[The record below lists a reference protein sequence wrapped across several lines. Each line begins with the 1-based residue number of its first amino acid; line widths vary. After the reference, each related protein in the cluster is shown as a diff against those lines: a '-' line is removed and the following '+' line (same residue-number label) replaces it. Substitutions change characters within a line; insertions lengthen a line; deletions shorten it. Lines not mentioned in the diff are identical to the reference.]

1 MTTETGP
8 ESEVKNS
15 VEEPPQQKGAPG
27 GMQDSAADGRTGK
40 QDHSTRLPDEHK
52 DGDNA
57 SEMTTPSKMPKS
69 PQKSSK
75 RPKTAPFKVTL
86 LDTSVYEAGIEKHAR
101 GQHLLDMVC
110 EHLNLLEKDYFGLT
124 FCDADSQK
132 NWLDPSKEIKKQMR
146 AAPWHFAFAVKF
158 YPPDPSQLTEDIT
171 RYYLCLQ
178 LRDDILSGRLPCS
191 FATHALLGSYAVQA
205 ELGDYDQEEHGT
217 DYVSDFHFAPN
228 QTRELEERVMEL
240 HRNYRGMTPAEA
252 EINFLEN
259 AKKLSMYGVDL
270 HHAKDSEGIEI
281 MLGVCANGLLIYRDR
296 LRINRFAWPK
306 ILKISYKRSNFY
318 IKIRPGEYEQF
329 ESTIGFKL
337 PNHRAAKRLWKVCIE
352 HHTFFRLVSPEP
364 PPKGFL
370 VMGSKFRY
378 SGRTQAQTRQASALI
393 DRPAPHFERSAS
405 RRYLLSRSM
414 DGEFSRSASA
424 LGENQEGAPRRSR
437 SERARCLSTDE
448 QGFEPDRWPEP
459 DTLQEPSQDED
470 GLITPTRKKEL
481 KEDAESLVDTKQELD
496 QELTPRHKQEFL
508 DKSEDVL
515 LKHQASINELKR
527 ALKEPNS
534 KLMHREKR
542 LSGASPG
549 STPEKKAG
557 SGRAGGKEPVNGY
570 VLEGFIQKTVLAS
583 PEGSEEWVLIEKQD
597 ASQQDHE
604 SKVERSKPLLC
615 PTPVLAD
622 SLWERKKELDRDREA
637 KKMIRIEVTGEDDE
651 DKEVQM
657 DSILSP
663 LASGNDEAE
672 LIEFKIKNSDH
683 IENENVFSETEA
695 RSEFIEKKSQVKSLS
710 AENIAFKEEKE
721 ASVKERKKR
730 GASHRVRRDN
740 RPQSLNLGWSPE
752 FVYEKER
759 VFSERSDSDES
770 PVVTRAVLEEL
781 PIPSEDDGLT
791 QCGEE
796 QGSEGM
802 LLQMNDMK
810 MAEDVGHG
818 ENSESLSPVT
828 IHLGSEKER
837 GHEAGEDNEHLTET
851 AVLDYTEKPAEE
863 KTTKDMA
870 DDMASENCPGG
881 AEEVG
886 EAFLMFDVQQTST
899 LTEQEQ
905 KNDHMSTQCQL
916 TERKENMLEEVRGK
930 SHLDY
935 VEKELF
941 MVGEKEQEIMKREP
955 EITVSVAS
963 TGTGDIEEDWTVT
976 IEEEQLEEMEKR
988 QVHKITGNTH
998 IEITRIVP
1006 LKPERVK
1013 NSGCKDEMF
1022 TDIQAN
1028 MDSESRSHQTELIQ
1042 EITKKVIDTSK
1053 IAENIVTSSVHSGS
1067 ITTEEQCTEEHFG
1080 GFHNVQEKDVPL
1092 YTQGRL
1098 SQGVVKPIKKTVT
1111 PEMETFK
1118 QIHLLYEGPSC
1129 AGDTPTESRAISLKS
1144 SASHKS
1150 APPAPPLKTQK
1161 ARESGLILRNSRCRD
1176 IGQEAA
1182 VKKQADPPST
1192 PAIHE
1197 EPLDEVQPP
1206 VAKKD
1211 PTAIS
1216 TAKSLRRTEP
1226 QAGVPGS
1233 EFDVSA
1239 DGMESSEQ
1247 VQEGSSLQES
1257 QVSSPSVAQPLES
1270 INDLS
1275 HGVSRGKE
1283 PHSPSFKCVSPIKSS
1298 AVGREATVS
1307 PLTIA
1312 AENVTSATTTHVTK
1326 TVKGGYS
1333 ETRIEKRIIITG
1345 DDDVDQDQALAI
1357 AIQEAKQQ
1365 HPDMLV
1371 TKAVVVRET
1380 ESSAEEKRT
1389 KSES

>member
-15 VEEPPQQKGAPG
+15 VEEPPQQKGAPS

-40 QDHSTRLPDEHK
+40 QDHSTRLPDDHK

-57 SEMTTPSKMPKS
+57 SEKTTPSKIPKS
-69 PQKSSK
+69 PQKLSK

-205 ELGDYDQEEHGT
+205 ELGDYDQDEHGT

-414 DGEFSRSASA
+414 DGAEFSRSASA
-424 LGENQEGAPRRSR
+424 LGESQEGAPRRSR
-437 SERARCLSTDE
+437 SERTRCLSADE
-448 QGFEPDRWPEP
+448 QGLEPDRWPEP

-481 KEDAESLVDTKQELD
+481 KEDAESLVDTKQESD
-496 QELTPRHKQEFL
+496 QESTPRHKQEFL

-604 SKVERSKPLLC
+604 SKVERSKPLPC
-615 PTPVLAD
+615 TTPVLAD

-637 KKMIRIEVTGEDDE
+637 KKMILIEVTGEDDE

-657 DSILSP
+657 DSIPSP
-663 LASGNDEAE
+663 LASGNDGAE
-672 LIEFKIKNSDH
+672 LVEFKIKNSGH

-710 AENIAFKEEKE
+710 AENIAFKKERE
-721 ASVKERKKR
+721 ASVKERTKR

-752 FVYEKER
+752 FVYEKES

-770 PVVTRAVLEEL
+770 PVVSRAMLEEL

-796 QGSEGM
+796 EGSEGM
-802 LLQMNDMK
+802 LLQMNMK
-810 MAEDVGHG
+810 TAEDVGHG
-818 ENSESLSPVT
+818 ENYESLSPVT

-837 GHEAGEDNEHLTET
+837 GHEAGEDDEHLMET
-851 AVLDYTEKPAEE
+851 AILDYTEKTTEE

-870 DDMASENCPGG
+870 DDVASEYCPGR

-899 LTEQEQ
+899 LSEQEE
-905 KNDHMSTQCQL
+905 KNDQMSTKCQL
-916 TERKENMLEEVRGK
+916 TESKENMLEEVRGK

-935 VEKELF
+935 VEKELS
-941 MVGEKEQEIMKREP
+941 VVENKEQEIMKREP
-955 EITVSVAS
+955 EITVSIAS
-963 TGTGDIEEDWTVT
+963 TGTGDSEEDWTAR

-1053 IAENIVTSSVHSGS
+1053 IAENIVTSSVHSGL

-1092 YTQGRL
+1092 YMQGRL
-1098 SQGVVKPIKKTVT
+1098 SQGVVKPVKKTVT

-1118 QIHLLYEGPSC
+1118 QIHLLYEGPSRD
-1129 AGDTPTESRAISLKS
+1129 GDTPTESRAISLKS

-1182 VKKQADPPST
+1182 VKKQAEPPST

-1226 QAGVPGS
+1226 KAGVPDS

-1239 DGMESSEQ
+1239 DGMESSD
-1247 VQEGSSLQES
+1247 QEGSSLQES
-1257 QVSSPSVAQPLES
+1257 KVSSASVAQPLES
-1270 INDLS
+1270 VNDLS

-1283 PHSPSFKCVSPIKSS
+1283 PHSPGFKCVSPVKSN
-1298 AVGREATVS
+1298 AVGREATIS

-1357 AIQEAKQQ
+1357 AIQEARQQ